1 MVSSVQPATTFIPPT
16 SVAKTIAQL
25 GANDSGA
32 PAPRGDT
39 VAFTGTD
46 INGARLAIAGA
57 STALDVG
64 LAAGREAA
72 GVLSQ
77 MRDLARAAVNGGA
90 GPSAGIGDAQF
101 KALLQRYSQIIDN
114 AIAGGADILSGK
126 ALTLQ
131 VDPDTPPVTVQ
142 GYDMRLKNEPGT
154 EDVLRLSTSSSLAD
168 DGSAIS
174 AARDADASLARLDTA
189 LSRLSG
195 ASQKLAAHD
204 GFLATLDGATAKLVD
219 PEINGESA
227 RLIALQVR
235 QTLAGANAAIANSGP
250 GSLLSLFVE

>member
-1 MVSSVQPATTFIPPT
+1 MVSSVQPATNFIPPT
-16 SVAKTIAQL
+16 SVANTIAQI
-25 GANDSGA
+25 GANDTG
-32 PAPRGDT
+32 PAVPRGDT
-39 VAFTGTD
+39 VEVAATD
-46 INGARLAIAGA
+46 IGGARLAIAGA
-57 STALDVG
+57 STALDIG

-90 GPSAGIGDAQF
+90 GVGDAQF
-101 KALLQRYSQIIDN
+101 KSLLQRYAQIIDG
-114 AIAGGADILSGK
+114 AVAGGADILSGK
-126 ALTLQ
+126 TLTLQ

-142 GYDMRLKNEPGT
+142 GYDMRLKAEPGT

-189 LSRLSG
+189 LGRLSG

-204 GFLATLDGATAKLVD
+204 GFLATLDGASAKLVNSD
-219 PEINGESA
+219 MDSETA
-227 RLIALQVR
+227 RLTALQVR
-235 QTLAGANAAIANSGP
+235 QTLAGSNAAVANSAP
-250 GSLLSLFVE
+250 GALLSLFVE